1 VTVLREHRR
10 GPLVI
15 GKGQAYCVQRGATI
29 TNGVTV
35 KAGGA
40 LYLTGGTIKGS
51 VSASGAA
58 ALTVCGVTMS
68 GGLTITGATGPL
80 AIGTCGQNTIAGS
93 VAITCNT

>member
-1 VTVLREHRR
+1 MTVLREHRR

-40 LYLTGGTIKGS
+40 LYLTGGTIKGR
-51 VSASGAA
+51 SARAA
-58 ALTVCGVTMS
+58 PRPSPC
-68 GGLTITGATGPL
+68 
-80 AIGTCGQNTIAGS
+80 AG
-93 VAITCNT
+93 